1 MFGSRNW
8 CIKSRKVHN
17 YVSQIPSYATGTE
30 DKSLFMFIAAISWQ
44 VKGVAQRTQV
54 ITSTTR
60 GNK

>member
-8 CIKSRKVHN
+8 RIKSRKERN
-17 YVSQIPSYATGTE
+17 YVSQIFGYATGTE
-30 DKSLFMFIAAISWQ
+30 DKRLFMFIAAISWQ
-44 VKGVAQRTQV
+44 VKEVAQGTQV